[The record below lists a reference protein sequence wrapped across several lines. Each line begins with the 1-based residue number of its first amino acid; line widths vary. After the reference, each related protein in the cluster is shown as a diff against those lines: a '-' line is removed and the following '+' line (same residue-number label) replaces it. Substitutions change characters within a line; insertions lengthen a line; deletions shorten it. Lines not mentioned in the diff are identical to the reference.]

1 MLFHLIVVWFHLKL
15 CNEKRGGLLW
25 PIARKRNLI
34 SLRSAAFFTIF
45 VKHVIWSTPTN
56 FTVIFFFI
64 FLKNLTIPRLSINVR
79 LFLVSRTLKRRKVIK
94 WGFRYHK
101 FSPRFCVYKWA
112 SSLFPGIVFKF
123 HMVERWTVRI
133 AKLTLTSPIEDI
145 NVQPEAHSLVLETK
159 DCFVS
164 LVTHLKSKNNVCNCK
179 RCCLL
184 YTQGN
189 ANPLTFKPI

>member
-1 MLFHLIVVWFHLKL
+1 MLFHLIVVWFHPKL

-25 PIARKRNLI
+25 PIARKENLI

-45 VKHVIWSTPTN
+45 EKKCSLVHAYKFHVN
-56 FTVIFFFI
+56 FFF
-64 FLKNLTIPRLSINVR
+64 KNLTIPRLSINLR

-123 HMVERWTVRI
+123 HMAERWTVRI
-133 AKLTLTSPIEDI
+133 AILTLTSPLEDI

-164 LVTHLKSKNNVCNCK
+164 LITHLNSKNNVCNCK
-179 RCCLL
+179 HWCLL

-189 ANPLTFKPI
+189 ANPLTFKHI

>member
-1 MLFHLIVVWFHLKL
+1 M
-15 CNEKRGGLLW
+15 
-25 PIARKRNLI
+25 
-34 SLRSAAFFTIF
+34 
-45 VKHVIWSTPTN
+45 
-56 FTVIFFFI
+56 
-64 FLKNLTIPRLSINVR
+64 
-79 LFLVSRTLKRRKVIK
+79 VSRRLKRRKVIK

-133 AKLTLTSPIEDI
+133 AIITLTSPIEDI

-164 LVTHLKSKNNVCNCK
+164 LVTHLNSKKNVCNCK
-179 RCCLL
+179 HWCLP

-189 ANPLTFKPI
+189 ANPLTFKHWNGLNLIAVKLNNYRIIYLWWRLKLGISDLLDCVIEYFVLCQV